1 MSAFLIVLVILVAL
15 VGVVAGLF
23 IGPYNALVRLRNT
36 LQEAWRQVDVELNR
50 RYDLIPNLVETVKG
64 YATHE
69 HNTLSDIVALRNQA
83 RQMDAGAVP
92 TQERG
97 AVESQLTGA
106 VGNLIAVAEA
116 YPELKADA
124 GFRQLASQLS
134 ETEDRIANS
143 RRYYNAVVGDYNTK
157 VESFPSNV
165 SATMFHFEKAA
176 YFQVD
181 DPTMRQTP
189 AVDFGELG
197 YGSGVQ
203 RPGAAQTPQIES
215 GQFTNPVTPPQTTA
229 TPQPDPGQIKRR
241 EPGEG
246 TGTSAS

>member
-1 MSAFLIVLVILVAL
+1 MSGLLIVLIILIVLVA
-15 VGVVAGLF
+15 VVVGLF
-23 IGPYNALVRLRNT
+23 IGPYNSLVRLRNT

-69 HNTLSDIVALRNQA
+69 HNTLSDIIALRNQA
-83 RQMDAGAVP
+83 RHMDAGAVP

-97 AVESQLTGA
+97 AVESQLSGA
-106 VGNLIAVAEA
+106 VGHLIATAEA

-124 GFRQLASQLS
+124 GFRQLADQLS

-165 SATMFHFEKAA
+165 SASMFHFEKAA
-176 YFQVD
+176 YFQLD

-189 AVDFGELG
+189 NVDFGEMG

-203 RPGAAQTPQIES
+203 RPAASQAPQIQP
-215 GQFTNPVTPPQTTA
+215 GQLNNPVQPPAVQ
-229 TPQPDPGQIKRR
+229 PQDQRDPQQIPRR
-241 EPGEG
+241 EPGPDAG
-246 TGTSAS
+246 A